1 MNCANP
7 DILYLLLGVFIAA
20 LGIPLSY
27 IHKGVCR

>member
-20 LGIPLSY
+20 MCIPMYFFYLGV
-27 IHKGVCR
+27 KR